1 MGWFGKSFEEKV
13 AEAIQQ
19 VKLMRLGVSDL
30 AYVKPVEIEG
40 QCLFAVFTA
49 DGTQVAVLPYRDA
62 AVATIL
68 RHDLEVVSIH

>member
-1 MGWFGKSFEEKV
+1 MNN
-13 AEAIQQ
+13 AENVRRMSQGD
-19 VKLMRLGVSDL
+19 LMALGVSDL

-40 QCLFAVFTA
+40 QSLFAVFTA
-49 DGTQVAVLPYRDA
+49 DGTQVAVLPSRDA

>member
-1 MGWFGKSFEEKV
+1 MNN
-13 AEAIQQ
+13 AENVRRMSQGD
-19 VKLMRLGVSDL
+19 LMALGVSDL

-40 QCLFAVFTA
+40 QSLFAVFTA
-49 DGTQVAVLPYRDA
+49 DGTQVAVLSSRDA

>member
-1 MGWFGKSFEEKV
+1 MNN
-13 AEAIQQ
+13 AED
-19 VKLMRLGVSDL
+19 VRRMSPGDLMVLGVSDL

-40 QCLFAVFTA
+40 QSLFAVFTA
-49 DGTQVAVLPYRDA
+49 DGTQVAVLPSREA

>member
-1 MGWFGKSFEEKV
+1 MNN
-13 AEAIQQ
+13 AEDVRRMSQGD
-19 VKLMRLGVSDL
+19 LMALGVSDL

-40 QCLFAVFTA
+40 QSLFAVFTA
-49 DGTQVAVLPYRDA
+49 DGTQVAVLPSRDA

>member
-1 MGWFGKSFEEKV
+1 MNNTEDIRRISQGD
-13 AEAIQQ
+13 
-19 VKLMRLGVSDL
+19 LMALGVSDL

-40 QCLFAVFTA
+40 QSLFAVFTA
-49 DGTQVAVLPYRDA
+49 DGTQVAVLPSRDA

>member
-1 MGWFGKSFEEKV
+1 MNN
-13 AEAIQQ
+13 AEN
-19 VKLMRLGVSDL
+19 VRRMSPGDLMVLGVSDL

-40 QCLFAVFTA
+40 QSLFAVFTA
-49 DGTQVAVLPYRDA
+49 DGTQVAVLPSREA